1 MSTSTASRVVGFLC
15 AATAGLGS
23 EQRVIG
29 YVSAGEIRVM
39 DPATAAVQLPITAG
53 AAVDGRSESCV
64 PPSLYYKVLCGYRLS
79 HCIWCLR
86 SQILPLMFPW
96 FLILYVPVHPSSD
109 IQMSGFL
116 QSPSVWVEK
125 LLLNYGC
132 FNNCRLKGRDEES
145 MSCCHDANVTPSQG
159 LR

>member
-1 MSTSTASRVVGFLC
+1 MCATFPILQGSLWLQAQPLHLVSEITDTASNV
-15 AATAGLGS
+15 
-23 EQRVIG
+23 
-29 YVSAGEIRVM
+29 
-39 DPATAAVQLPITAG
+39 
-53 AAVDGRSESCV
+53 
-64 PPSLYYKVLCGYRLS
+64 
-79 HCIWCLR
+79 
-86 SQILPLMFPW
+86 PW

-145 MSCCHDANVTPSQG
+145 MSCCHNANVTPSQG